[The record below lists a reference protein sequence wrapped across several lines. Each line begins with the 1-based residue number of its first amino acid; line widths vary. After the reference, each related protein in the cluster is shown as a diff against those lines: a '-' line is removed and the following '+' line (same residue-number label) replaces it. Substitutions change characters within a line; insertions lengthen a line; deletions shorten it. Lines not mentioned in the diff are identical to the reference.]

1 MYTLNINTHVC
12 SRQAFLKIEHIQR
25 VYELSILP
33 SSASLSLFLLFDH
46 TCRSCAFAER
56 WMYLPR
62 ALAKMSISFSVNT
75 VVLTLSKTNVSST
88 LFPNTSQ
95 VGQYSFITEKK
106 PKSLIRDKK
115 KIKAPSH
122 LFLLFVSSLFAYS

>member
-1 MYTLNINTHVC
+1 
-12 SRQAFLKIEHIQR
+12 
-25 VYELSILP
+25 
-33 SSASLSLFLLFDH
+33 
-46 TCRSCAFAER
+46 
-56 WMYLPR
+56 MYLPR